1 MEHEEYCARAARL
14 LYKGLH
20 PRLHPQQDREYSEL
34 VRTWLA
40 DHRLRQTLEGVATGL
55 ELVVVD
61 VSEQGLVLAPRTP
74 ESRFAMSLTD
84 YRQSLAGDTQRL
96 SRGALALVQIG
107 IAATFFP
114 TADRLDDLEG
124 YEGESIRLQ
133 DIREV
138 VIALCQRLAQA
149 RAEDPQAVPELL
161 RPGWEYLSN
170 LPVSLP
176 EVQRASLSSL
186 EGCIQIVLSH
196 LKDEGLVQFEETA
209 EGGFYFANRRYQV
222 LLRRRAAGGLFD
234 LCHRLAGQEIAP

>member
-149 RAEDPQAVPELL
+149 RAEDPQAVPEQEQQQAAARVAAAL
-161 RPGWEYLSN
+161 
-170 LPVSLP
+170 
-176 EVQRASLSSL
+176 
-186 EGCIQIVLSH
+186 
-196 LKDEGLVQFEETA
+196 
-209 EGGFYFANRRYQV
+209 GGRDQ
-222 LLRRRAAGGLFD
+222 LFD
-234 LCHRLAGQEIAP
+234 LAICEVFAVVVYFVATAQVPLCCADQSVRS

>member
-149 RAEDPQAVPELL
+149 HDPNLGERDSDAV
-161 RPGWEYLSN
+161 RPDAILHPGADAPLNEHD
-170 LPVSLP
+170 VGDH
-176 EVQRASLSSL
+176 EHHHGKRRHHFHRRE
-186 EGCIQIVLSH
+186 EG
-196 LKDEGLVQFEETA
+196 E
-209 EGGFYFANRRYQV
+209 
-222 LLRRRAAGGLFD
+222 LRRRIQVEPICHFKPAAW
-234 LCHRLAGQEIAP
+234 